1 MASGFLDKDGLLYL
15 WQKITNK
22 FVLKVDGKNL
32 STNDFT
38 DEFKTKLAG
47 IAEGANKTIV
57 EDNLSST
64 SATNALSAN
73 QGKVLDE
80 KIKAIN
86 DGMADLGAGDMLR
99 SVYDING
106 DGVVDDAE
114 KLGGQTPD
122 YYAKDSD
129 ISTVGKTGKF
139 ADLLEVPDTF
149 TPSTHG
155 HEIADINGL
164 EDALNDAAS
173 AEHQHTTADIT
184 DFATEM
190 AKKAEATH
198 NHQQS
203 EVVGLE
209 DAISDMTE
217 IAQGK
222 CKSYVFDTVDELDTW
237 LGVADNT
244 ANLKTGDVFLIRAV
258 DVPDYWWDENTS
270 TKQILETT
278 KVNLTTITNAEI
290 DAIVAS

>member
-38 DEFKTKLAG
+38 DELKTKLAG

-99 SVYDING
+99 SVYDIDGN
-106 DGVVDDAE
+106 GVVDDAE

-122 YYAKDSD
+122 YYAKASD

-149 TPSTHG
+149 TPSTHS
-155 HEIADINGL
+155 HEIADVNGL
-164 EDALNDAAS
+164 RDALDDAAS

-203 EVVGLE
+203 EVIGLE

-237 LGVADNT
+237 LGVVDNT

>member
-1 MASGFLDKDGLLYL
+1 MANKYLDSNGLLYF
-15 WQKITNK
+15 WQKIVNK
-22 FVLKVDGKNL
+22 FVAKVDGKGL

-38 DEFKTKLAG
+38 DTYKSKLDG
-47 IAEGANKTIV
+47 VETGANKTV
-57 EDNLSST
+57 VDDMLTST
-64 SATNALSAN
+64 STTNALSAN

-106 DGVVDDAE
+106 DGVVDNAE

-122 YYAKDSD
+122 YYAKASD
-129 ISTVGKTGKF
+129 ISTHK
-139 ADLLEVPDTF
+139 
-149 TPSTHG
+149 
-155 HEIADINGL
+155 HEISDVNGL

-198 NHQQS
+198 SHQQS
-203 EVVGLE
+203 EVIGLE
-209 DAISDMTE
+209 DALGTMTE

-222 CKSYVFDTVDELDTW
+222 CKSYVFDTVDELETW

-270 TKQILETT
+270 SKQILETT